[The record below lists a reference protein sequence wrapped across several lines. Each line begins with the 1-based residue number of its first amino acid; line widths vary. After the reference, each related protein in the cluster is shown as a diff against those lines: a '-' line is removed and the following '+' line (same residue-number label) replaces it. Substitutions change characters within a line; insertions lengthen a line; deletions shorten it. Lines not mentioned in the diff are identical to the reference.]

1 VEAVIVQPCRDDWPE
16 STLLGRLPEPTR
28 AKLLA
33 LGKVRAFRNQDYIL
47 RQGDQGEHAVLL
59 LDSAVKVF
67 MHTREQR
74 EVLLAIR
81 ASGDLV
87 GELSV
92 LDHGPRLA
100 SVVACGDIRVRI
112 ILRAQLDAFLKSEP
126 DAAYEISRMLGGRL
140 RSADEHRADFI
151 GLPSLARFARVL
163 VEVATTYGTESDA
176 GHWDLGISL
185 TKPEVGSLA
194 GMKTRTAESQVE
206 KLVKDGL
213 VKTSYRGITL
223 LDMARLRRVARLA

>member
-1 VEAVIVQPCRDDWPE
+1 M
-16 STLLGRLPEPTR
+16 
-28 AKLLA
+28 
-33 LGKVRAFRNQDYIL
+33 
-47 RQGDQGEHAVLL
+47 LL
-59 LDSAVKVF
+59 LDSVVKVV
-67 MHTREQR
+67 MNTKDDR

-92 LDHGPRLA
+92 LDRGPRLA
-100 SVVACGDIRVRI
+100 SVVACGKIRVRI
-112 ILRAQLDAFLKSEP
+112 ILRAELDAFMRSEP
-126 DAAYEISRMLGGRL
+126 DAAYEIGRMLGGRL
-140 RSADEHRADFI
+140 RWADERRADFI
-151 GLPSLARFARVL
+151 ELSSLARFARVL
-163 VEVATTYGTESDA
+163 VEVATTYGTESDN

-194 GMKTRTAESQVE
+194 GMKTRTAETQLK

-223 LDMARLRRVARLA
+223 LDMAGLQRVARLV